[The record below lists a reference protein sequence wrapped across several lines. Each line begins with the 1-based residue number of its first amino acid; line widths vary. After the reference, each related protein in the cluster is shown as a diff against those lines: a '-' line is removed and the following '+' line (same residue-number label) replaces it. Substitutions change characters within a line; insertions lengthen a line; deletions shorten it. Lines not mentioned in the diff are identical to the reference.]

1 MVVACFR
8 RDFSPSIPATPAFP
22 SLTIRINYAA
32 AKFDLKSI
40 QGAFK
45 VFIHYRLA
53 IKDIDHPV

>member
-1 MVVACFR
+1 MVFACFR
-8 RDFSPSIPATPAFP
+8 RNISPSIPAIPAFP
-22 SLTIRINYAA
+22 SLTIRGNYAA

-40 QGAFK
+40 QSPFK